1 LVLEALPAVST
12 KRAPLPELCSIKG
25 CGKLRKG
32 RGWCAAHWFR
42 WRQFGDPLHRKM
54 GEVRDGK
61 RICAGCQVDKPVAE
75 YGRRRHAHSGLS
87 SNCKACERAST
98 KRWRIEHPDYVSPP
112 ESPEAQR
119 ARARNYRK
127 ANPDKVRAI
136 TALRRAR
143 RIGATVEPVSPRE
156 IFVRDCWIC
165 QICIEPIDPGAPYP
179 DPMSAS
185 VDHRLP
191 LARGGAHS
199 RDNCQAAHL
208 ICNLR
213 KHDKMEVAN
222 GADSEGAS

>member
-12 KRAPLPELCSIKG
+12 KRAPT
-25 CGKLRKG
+25 R
-32 RGWCAAHWFR
+32 
-42 WRQFGDPLHRKM
+42 
-54 GEVRDGK
+54 
-61 RICAGCQVDKPVAE
+61 AE
-75 YGRRRHAHSGLS
+75 
-87 SNCKACERAST
+87 E
-98 KRWRIEHPDYVSPP
+98 
-112 ESPEAQR
+112 
-119 ARARNYRK
+119 
-127 ANPDKVRAI
+127 VRAI